1 MYNAWPKSCG
11 SRPAAVVAGGVGK
24 GIGSRGNCNG
34 FGDFVRSNVTVG
46 KGAEVEMVAMLVE
59 QGRRVRARKLGF
71 IRPSALG
78 IEPERSIL
86 AADEVVDAIA
96 IAVGGNGW
104 LWCPS

>member
-1 MYNAWPKSCG
+1 M
-11 SRPAAVVAGGVGK
+11 
-24 GIGSRGNCNG
+24 
-34 FGDFVRSNVTVG
+34 TVG
-46 KGAEVEMVAMLVE
+46 KGAEVEMVAILVE
-59 QGRRVRARKLGF
+59 QGRSVRAKTFEF

-104 LWCPS
+104 L